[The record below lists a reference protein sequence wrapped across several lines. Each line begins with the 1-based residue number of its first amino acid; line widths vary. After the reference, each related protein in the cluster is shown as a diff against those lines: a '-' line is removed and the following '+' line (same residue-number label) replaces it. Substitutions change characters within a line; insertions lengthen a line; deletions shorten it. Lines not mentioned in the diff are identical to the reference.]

1 MTSVDVAF
9 LVKELQNKLIDA
21 KIGKIYQLTPDEI
34 RFSLYAKEI
43 GRVNLIIEA
52 GKRLHL
58 TKKPR
63 PSPRVPLPFAVLL
76 RNHLMGGRIK
86 RIEQY
91 DFDRIIEIQ
100 IKRGDTETILV
111 VELFSK
117 GNIVL
122 LEGEKNRKI
131 ILPFRSVSS
140 KGRRV
145 KRGEIYEF
153 PEEQLNPMTVTKVD
167 LQRLFA
173 SSNKDLVRTLATN
186 FNIGGLFAEEICIMA
201 AINKNTQSKDLT
213 ETQIEEVHKA
223 ILKIFE
229 PLHSLE
235 LKPHIV
241 FKESENIDVQP
252 FELLQYKDFE
262 KKYFGTFNEALDEYF
277 SKKITKEKE
286 IEIEEKNSEKVN
298 IFERRLEKQKEK
310 LNKFRK
316 EEIDNIKKG
325 EAIYTEYNKVEEIL
339 NTIKSAR
346 DSGYSWQE
354 IDNIIQKA
362 KTKNELA
369 KRIHSI
375 DPSTGIIVVELK
387 GLKIPLDL
395 KLTIPQN
402 AKKFYELAKTY
413 AKKRDGAEKA
423 IEETKKI
430 INKGEE
436 VSKPSK
442 KPKIKRKKSWYD
454 RFRWFIS
461 RDGFLVVGG
470 RDADTNE
477 DIFKKYMEK
486 KDIVFHAEVHGA
498 PLVIIKTHG
507 KEVPN
512 TTLEE
517 TAQFAISYSNV
528 WKAGQYSGDCYW
540 VTPEQV
546 SKTPEHGE
554 YIVRGSFII
563 RGKRNYFKNTQVGIA
578 IGIEEKECRVIGG
591 PVSAIKKHSKYAIEI
606 EPGEF
611 SANDMA
617 KKIYRYFS
625 EKVDNKKLIKLIAS
639 PDQIAG
645 FLPPGGSRIKL

>member
-1 MTSVDVAF
+1 MKTEMTSVDVAF

-58 TKKPR
+58 TKEPR

-140 KGRRV
+140 RDLNPFQRKGSKSFGRRV

-173 SSNKDLVRTLATN
+173 NSNKDLVRTLATN

-213 ETQIEEVHKA
+213 ETQIEKVYKA

-241 FKESENIDVQP
+241 IKESENIDVQP

-286 IEIEEKNSEKVN
+286 IEIEEIHAEKVN
-298 IFERRLEKQKEK
+298 IFERRLAKQEEK

-354 IDNIIQKA
+354 IDNIIQEKKA

-369 KRIHSI
+369 KRIISI
-375 DPSTGIIVVELK
+375 DPSSGVIVVELK

-402 AKKFYELAKTY
+402 ANKFYELAKTY
-413 AKKRDGAEKA
+413 AKKREGAEKA

-430 INKGEE
+430 IESNKESEAE

-442 KPKIKRKKSWYD
+442 KPKIKKKKHWYD

-461 RDGFLVVGG
+461 SDGFLVVGG

-486 KDIVFHAEVHGA
+486 KDIVFHADVKGA

-517 TAQFAISYSNV
+517 TAQFAISYSKV
-528 WKAGQYSGDCYW
+528 WKSGHYSGDCYW

-611 SANDMA
+611 
-617 KKIYRYFS
+617 
-625 EKVDNKKLIKLIAS
+625 
-639 PDQIAG
+639 
-645 FLPPGGSRIKL
+645 